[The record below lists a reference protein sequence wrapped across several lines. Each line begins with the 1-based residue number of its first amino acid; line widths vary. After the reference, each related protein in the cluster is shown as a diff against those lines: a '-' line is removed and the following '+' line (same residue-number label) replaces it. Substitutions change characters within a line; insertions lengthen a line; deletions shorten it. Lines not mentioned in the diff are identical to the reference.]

1 MPLSVA
7 GAVAA
12 LALPLATTTMEMT
25 PVKYRGR
32 TVPSG
37 PENNQEF
44 LGVVTTKSVPFI
56 SRTPRLYQ
64 PEAKPDKSVT
74 APTSAE
80 HPSYLN
86 SNSTTSPKPI
96 GLGQSAP
103 IS

>member
-25 PVKYRGR
+25 PVKYRGW
-32 TVPSG
+32 TVPS
-37 PENNQEF
+37 
-44 LGVVTTKSVPFI
+44 GVVTTKSVPFI

-80 HPSYLN
+80 HPSFLN